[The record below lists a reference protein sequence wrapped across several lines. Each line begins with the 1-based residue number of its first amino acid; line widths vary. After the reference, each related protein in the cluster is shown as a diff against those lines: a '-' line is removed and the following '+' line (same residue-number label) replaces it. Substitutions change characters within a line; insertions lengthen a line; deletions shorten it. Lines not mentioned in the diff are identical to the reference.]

1 MSVGKEGKIV
11 ELRKE
16 NVQMLRVKSRAT
28 SQVTFDGDYNVPDAK
43 PDMGRLIQSK
53 GDVSMD
59 EVRLSD
65 GKAFI
70 SGNLDVNVLYVGEED
85 QKVCSLSAKLPFD
98 ETLNLEGIVSGDKM
112 CLKWEIEDLSVHMIH
127 SRKLNIKAIVTFYAV
142 VDEMAGIQLPV
153 ECKEEGISVKK
164 KSVRL
169 MSLMVHKKDTLRI
182 KDEVTIMSNKP
193 NIDELLWYTICMRGL
208 DIRPEDGMLKVRGEL
223 SVFVLYSGEDEE
235 NPLQWA
241 EYTLPFQSEV
251 ECTGCTADM
260 IPNIGASVVHQS
272 IEVKPDADGEARMLA
287 VDVVL
292 ELDMKLYREEDHD
305 LILDV
310 YSPLKECIPQ
320 GKEECLESL
329 LVRND
334 SKCRVSDRIEMKES
348 QGKILQICYSQ
359 GRVKVEKTKIVE
371 NGIQVEGIVFLKIL
385 YITGNDEMPFY
396 SVDGMIPFSHVIE
409 APGITEDSRFFL
421 QASLE
426 QLSTSMIDSDEIE
439 VKAVV
444 SLSAL
449 VLQCENQLIIQ
460 KVEERPLD
468 KEKIQAMPGI
478 TVYMVKD
485 GDTLWD
491 IAKRFYTTVDEICQ
505 LNELE
510 DERITQGQPLLL
522 VKKVEG

>member
-1 MSVGKEGKIV
+1 M

-16 NVQMLRVKSRAT
+16 SVQMLQIKSRAA
-28 SQVTFDGDYNVPDAK
+28 SQVTFDTDYNVPDAK
-43 PDMGRLIQSK
+43 PDVGRLIQSK

-59 EVRLSD
+59 EVRLSE

-70 SGNLDVNVLYVGEED
+70 SGNLNVDILYVGEEN
-85 QKVCSLSAKLPFD
+85 QKVSSLGAKLPFD
-98 ETLNLEGIVSGDKM
+98 ETLNLEGIASGDKM

-153 ECKEEGISVKK
+153 EISEEGISVKRK
-164 KSVRL
+164 KVRL
-169 MSLMVHKKDTLRI
+169 MSLMVHKKDTMRI
-182 KDEVTIMSNKP
+182 KDEVTLVSNKP
-193 NIDELLWYTICMRGL
+193 NIEQLLWYTIDVRGMDL
-208 DIRPEDGMLKVRGEL
+208 RPEDNVVKARGEL

-241 EYTLPFQSEV
+241 EYVLPFNTEV
-251 ECTGCTADM
+251 ECTGCMGEM
-260 IPNIGASVVHQS
+260 IPNIGFSVMHQS
-272 IEVKPDADGEARMLA
+272 IEVKPDSDGEERVMS
-287 VDVVL
+287 VDTVL
-292 ELDMKLYREEDHD
+292 ELDMKLYREEEHD

-320 GKEECLESL
+320 GKEMWLESL

-334 SKCRVSDRIEMKES
+334 SKCRVSDRIELKES
-348 QGKILQICYSQ
+348 QGKILQICHSQ

-371 NGIQVEGIVFLKIL
+371 NGIQADGIVFMKIL

-396 SVDGMIPFSHVIE
+396 SVDGMIPFSHIIE
-409 APGITEDSRFFL
+409 ANGINEDSIFFL
-421 QASLE
+421 QADLE
-426 QLSTSMIDSDEIE
+426 QLSTSMIDSNEIE
-439 VKAVV
+439 VKAVI
-444 SLSAL
+444 SLNVL
-449 VLQCENQLIIQ
+449 VLQCENRMIIS

-468 KEKIQAMPGI
+468 MEKIQAMPGI
-478 TVYMVKD
+478 TVYVMKN
-485 GDTLWD
+485 GDSMWD
-491 IAKRFYTTVDEICQ
+491 IAKRFYTTVEEICE

-510 DERITQGQPLLL
+510 EDRVVPGMPLLL